1 MEKKARF
8 AGGVLLA
15 LGFADLAVL
24 DLVLAPRLEHP
35 KVAASPAPAPLH
47 VAPPAP
53 ASCPPPPPP
62 ATATAATLPASI
74 VRVTEVEATPDL
86 FFDLGE
92 IRVPAARADDVRRL
106 ANELREGPQ
115 RRIVVKGHAD
125 RLGPSDK
132 NVRISWQRAESVKRL
147 LVAFGAP
154 PERVV
159 VEAAGDAE
167 PLSPDDSPRGW
178 ARNRRVQVLWR

>member
-1 MEKKARF
+1 MEKKPRF

-24 DLVLAPRLEHP
+24 DLVLAPRLEQQ
-35 KVAASPAPAPLH
+35 KVAALAAPAPPH
-47 VAPPAP
+47 TVAPAP
-53 ASCPPPPPP
+53 PSCPPPPPP
-62 ATATAATLPASI
+62 VTATAATRPASV
-74 VRVTEVEATPDL
+74 VRVTETEATPDL
-86 FFDLGE
+86 FFDVGE
-92 IRVPAARADDVRRL
+92 TRVPAARAEDVRRL
-106 ANELREGPQ
+106 GAELRADLQ
-115 RRIVVKGHAD
+115 RRLVVKGHAD

-132 NVRISWQRAESVKRL
+132 NLRISWQRAESVRNL

-159 VEAAGDAE
+159 VEAAGDTE
-167 PLSPDDSPRGW
+167 PLSFEESPRGW

>member
-1 MEKKARF
+1 MEKKARL

-24 DLVLAPRLEHP
+24 DLVLAPRLERP
-35 KVAASPAPAPLH
+35 RVAA
-47 VAPPAP
+47 APPPAAGHIGPVP
-53 ASCPPPPPP
+53 ASCPPPAQPV
-62 ATATAATLPASI
+62 TAAAATMPASI
-74 VRVTEVEATPDL
+74 VRLTETEATPDL

-92 IRVPAARADDVRRL
+92 IRVPAGRADDVRRL
-106 ANELREGPQ
+106 AAGLREGPQ
-115 RRIVVKGHAD
+115 RRLVVRGHAD
-125 RLGPSDK
+125 RLGPSDR
-132 NVRISWQRAESVKRL
+132 NLRISWQRAESVRNL